1 MGVASVTQTV
11 SLRLNESFKPTQAD
25 SLRSREARMRSHDIV
40 FEFEQLVTKFLLV
53 ARQQRN
59 HFSF

>member
-1 MGVASVTQTV
+1 MNPFKATQTDR
-11 SLRLNESFKPTQAD
+11 LRYREAGM
-25 SLRSREARMRSHDIV
+25 RSRDIV

-59 HFSF
+59 HFSFYNA